1 VLDSDEL
8 VNILDITLNDP
19 SSFNCALFEG
29 LGLDGVTADSLPPS
43 IIEDEPYAV
52 NEGYLSDYCRFIT
65 LWMSMP
71 PMSGGVPEL
80 HVDFGLEFGPFD
92 GDVLRMIVLLDP
104 SLWRTLMSKKDLN
117 PKTLRWFLLIHQ
129 FDFEVRDKG

>member
-1 VLDSDEL
+1 
-8 VNILDITLNDP
+8 
-19 SSFNCALFEG
+19 
-29 LGLDGVTADSLPPS
+29 
-43 IIEDEPYAV
+43 
-52 NEGYLSDYCRFIT
+52 
-65 LWMSMP
+65 MSMP
-71 PMSGGVPEL
+71 PTSGSVPEL
-80 HVDFGLEFGPFD
+80 DVDFGLEFGPFD